1 METGWGW
8 VRADWTSAVS
18 RREDQLT
25 ERRAG
30 YSHFLIEAGHIRRH
44 RSIVRKVPNE
54 TAGAATSTPE
64 PISARPP
71 TRPIVGV
78 GAVVFVESGGVVLV
92 KRRHEPLAGQWSLP
106 GGRLELGESLQ
117 AGTAR
122 EIHEE
127 TGLVVDVGPVVDV
140 FDRILL
146 DELGGVR
153 HHFVL
158 VDFLCRP
165 RAGTLVAGSDVVD
178 VCAVRPADVA
188 SYRVA
193 PKAQAVIDRAV
204 EMWGTVTW

>member
-1 METGWGW
+1 M
-8 VRADWTSAVS
+8 
-18 RREDQLT
+18 
-25 ERRAG
+25 
-30 YSHFLIEAGHIRRH
+30 
-44 RSIVRKVPNE
+44 P
-54 TAGAATSTPE
+54 TA
-64 PISARPP
+64 P

-78 GAVVFVESGGVVLV
+78 GAVVFVESGAVVLV

-140 FDRILL
+140 FARILL
-146 DELGGVR
+146 DELGAVR

-178 VCAVRPADVA
+178 VRAVKPADVA

-193 PKAQAVIDRAV
+193 PKAQAVIERAV
-204 EMWGTVTW
+204 EMWGSVTWNG